1 MKGVAAV
8 LLLASSAV
16 ASFDSLI
23 RDVNARQSSWR
34 AGETKLTRMTE
45 AERKALLGVDLDKLR
60 AFTWHQ
66 KVYPASELRDI
77 PESFDSATN
86 WPQCT
91 TMTQIRD
98 QKHCGS
104 CWAFGAAEAMS
115 DRECVAFGVNVPL
128 SAEDIN
134 SCSKHL
140 LLRCGSCNGGQPGCA
155 WEYFKGTGVVSD
167 ECYPYT
173 AGQDPTQIVTPE
185 CEYKCTG
192 NTALKW
198 DEDKRK
204 GKDHYTLRGE
214 QQIQND
220 VMKNGPVEVAFR
232 VYSDFMSYT
241 GGIYHHVSGS
251 LEGGHA
257 VKLVGWGV
265 ENGEKFWKIANS
277 WGEDWGE
284 KGYFRIRRGTD
295 ECLIESQVWAG
306 IPAQH

>member
-16 ASFDSLI
+16 ASFDSII
-23 RDVNARQSSWR
+23 RDVNARQTSWR
-34 AGETKLTRMTE
+34 AGETKLTRMTAE
-45 AERKALLGVDLDKLR
+45 ERKAMLGVDFDKLR

-77 PESFDSATN
+77 PDTFDSATN
-86 WPQCT
+86 WPKCT
-91 TMTQIRD
+91 TMTQIRN

-115 DRECVAFGVNVPL
+115 DRHCVAFGINVPL

-134 SCSKHL
+134 SCSKNL
-140 LLRCGSCNGGQPGCA
+140 FMRCGSCNGGQPGCA
-155 WEYFKGTGVVSD
+155 WEYAKSTGVVSD
-167 ECYPYT
+167 ECAPYT
-173 AGQDPTQIVTPE
+173 AGNDPTSLDTPV
-185 CEYKCTG
+185 CPNKCNG
-192 NTALKW
+192 NPSLDWKT
-198 DEDKRK
+198 DKYLN
-204 GKDHYTLRGE
+204 KDHYTLRGE
-214 QQIQND
+214 QQIQKE
-220 VMKNGPVEVAFR
+220 VMENGPVEVAFH
-232 VYSDFMSYT
+232 VYEDFMSYT

-277 WGEDWGE
+277 WDEDWGE

-295 ECLIESQVWAG
+295 ECSIESQVWAG
-306 IPAQH
+306 LPAAH